1 MFSLEGQTAL
11 VVGIAN
17 DQSIAFGCAKALR
30 DQGARLA
37 VTYLNDRA
45 EPHVRPLAEALG
57 AEITAPLDVRDE
69 AQAAA
74 LFQQIAEAWGTL
86 DTLVHSIAFCPKD
99 DLHGR
104 VLDCSAAGFGL
115 ALDVSV
121 HSFLRLIRR
130 AEPLMPQGGT
140 CMTVSFYGAEKVVEH
155 YNVMGP
161 VKAALEATMRYVA
174 AELGPKGISVHALSP
189 GPLRTRAA
197 SGIDH
202 FDQML
207 NDAADRAPTHMLAT
221 IEDVGAYAAFLASR
235 EAFNVTGG
243 VHHIDGGLQH
253 RRLTEVEDEHD
264 LYDAFDPAPGP
275 A

>member
-1 MFSLEGQTAL
+1 MFSLANTRAL
-11 VVGIAN
+11 VVGVAN
-17 DQSIAFGCAKALR
+17 DQSIAWGCARALVA
-30 DQGARLA
+30 QGAKLA
-37 VTYLNDRA
+37 ITYLNDKA
-45 EPHVRPLAEALG
+45 EPHVRPLAEEIG
-57 AEITAPLDVRDE
+57 AEIILPLDVRDE
-69 AQAAA
+69 AQADA
-74 LFQQIAEAWGTL
+74 LFTEIRTRWGGL
-86 DTLVHSIAFCPKD
+86 DTLIHSIAFCPKD

-104 VLDCSAAGFGL
+104 VLDCSAEGFGL
-115 ALDVSV
+115 AMDISV

-130 AEPLMPQGGT
+130 AEPLMPNGGT
-140 CMTVSFYGAEKVVEH
+140 CMTVSYYGAEKVVEH

-243 VHHIDGGLQH
+243 VHHIDGGYSI
-253 RRLTEVEDEHD
+253 V
-264 LYDAFDPAPGP
+264 G
-275 A
+275 